1 MAAAQLIDGLSSLG
15 SGKGQ
20 IQKAARVHVAI
31 TPKALW
37 GRRANVSWVSSLPS
51 MGLMV
56 AAPLLVLLISVALT
70 HYDGSITKV
79 LGDVY
84 SHGALPLLTRYC
96 PTVTTQGI
104 KAYISWLVFQA
115 FLYQALPGRI
125 VSGPPT
131 PGGYSL
137 PYKVNGLWSW
147 LATLVVFIGL
157 VRAGKLDP
165 TFVAVHQGEL
175 IIIANIYGFLIT
187 AASVVKS
194 HLFTPNT
201 RDVRFSGSIIH
212 DFLSGVEL
220 NPRLGKHWDLKL
232 FQIGRV
238 GMNSWVLVDLS
249 FAALQYQKFGYLTN
263 SMVVVVLLHALY
275 VVDFFVNE
283 DWYLSTIDIAL
294 DHFGFNLAWGSA
306 VWLPVIYTTQA
317 HYLAYH
323 PVQLSGL
330 QCTLLLAAGIAG
342 YVIFR
347 SANHQKY
354 RTRQSNGTSLIWG
367 RKPSVIQA
375 TYQTADGSSHP
386 SMLLYSGWW
395 GWVRHP
401 NYIGDLIFSFCTCA
415 GCGFAHIIPWT
426 YFCFMASLLIHRSL
440 RDDARCS
447 SKYGDR
453 WTMYCEIVPWRLIPG
468 LF

>member
-1 MAAAQLIDGLSSLG
+1 MATAQLIDGLSG
-15 SGKGQ
+15 FASGKGQ
-20 IQKAARVHVAI
+20 IQKTV
-31 TPKALW
+31 TTGQKALW
-37 GRRANVSWVSSLPS
+37 GRRHNVSGFSSLPS
-51 MGLMV
+51 MMLMV
-56 AAPLLVLLISVALT
+56 GAPLLVLLISLALT

-79 LGDVY
+79 LGDLY
-84 SHGALPLLTRYC
+84 SQGALPFLTRYC
-96 PTVTTQGI
+96 PSLTTQGI
-104 KAYISWLVFQA
+104 IAYISWLGFQA

-147 LATLVVFIGL
+147 FATLAVFIGL
-157 VRAGKLDP
+157 VKAGRLDP
-165 TFVAVHQGEL
+165 MFVAVHQGEL
-175 IIIANIYGFLIT
+175 IIIANMYGFLIT
-187 AASVVKS
+187 AVSVAKS
-194 HLFTPNT
+194 HLCKQNT
-201 RDVRFSGSIIH
+201 RDIRFSGSIIH

-220 NPRLGKHWDLKL
+220 NPRLGKYWDLKL

-263 SMVVVVLLHALY
+263 TMVVVNLLHALY

-330 QCTLLLAAGIAG
+330 QCTLLLVAGITG

-347 SANHQKY
+347 DANHQKY

-367 RKPSVIQA
+367 QKPSIIRA
-375 TYQTADGSSHP
+375 TYQTTDGSSHS

-395 GWVRHP
+395 GLVRHP

-415 GCGFAHIIPWT
+415 GCGFSHIIPWT

-447 SKYGDR
+447 SKYGDQ
-453 WTMYCEIVPWRLIPG
+453 WTMYCKTVPWRLIPG

>member
-1 MAAAQLIDGLSSLG
+1 MAAAQLIDGLSG
-15 SGKGQ
+15 FASGKGH
-20 IQKAARVHVAI
+20 IQKTVI
-31 TPKALW
+31 TGQKALW
-37 GRRANVSWVSSLPS
+37 GRRANVSGFSSLPS
-51 MGLMV
+51 MLLMIG
-56 AAPLLVLLISVALT
+56 APLLVLLISVALT
-70 HYDGSITKV
+70 HYDGSIARV
-79 LGDVY
+79 LDDLY
-84 SHGALPLLTRYC
+84 SHGALPFLMRYC
-96 PTVTTQGI
+96 PSLTTQGI
-104 KAYISWLVFQA
+104 IAYISWLVFQA
-115 FLYQALPGRI
+115 LLYQVLPGRI

-147 LATLVVFIGL
+147 FASLAVFIGL
-157 VRAGKLDP
+157 VKAGRLDP

-187 AASVVKS
+187 AASVAKS
-194 HLFTPNT
+194 HLLTQNT
-201 RDVRFSGSIIH
+201 RDIRFSGSIIH

-220 NPRLGKHWDLKL
+220 NPRLGKYWDLKL

-249 FAALQYQKFGYLTN
+249 FAAMQYQKFGYLTN
-263 SMVVVVLLHALY
+263 SMIVVNLLHALY

-306 VWLPVIYTTQA
+306 VWLPVVYTTQA

-323 PVQLSGL
+323 PVQFSGL
-330 QCTLLLAAGIAG
+330 QCTLLLVAGITG

-354 RTRQSNGTSLIWG
+354 RTRQSNGTNLIWG
-367 RKPSVIQA
+367 QKPSLIQA
-375 TYQTADGSSHP
+375 TYQTADGSSHS
-386 SMLLYSGWW
+386 SMLLHSGWW
-395 GWVRHP
+395 GLVRHP

-415 GCGFAHIIPWT
+415 GCGFSHIVPWT
-426 YFCFMASLLIHRSL
+426 YFFFMASLLIHRAL

-453 WTMYCEIVPWRLIPG
+453 WSIYCKIVPWRLIPG
-468 LF
+468 IF

>member
-1 MAAAQLIDGLSSLG
+1 MAAVQLIDGLSSLG

-20 IQKAARVHVAI
+20 IQKTARVHVAI
-31 TPKALW
+31 TEQKALW
-37 GRRANVSWVSSLPS
+37 GRRVNVSWVSSLPT
-51 MGLMV
+51 
-56 AAPLLVLLISVALT
+56 LT
-70 HYDGSITKV
+70 HYEGSITKV
-79 LGDVY
+79 FSDFY
-84 SHGALPLLTRYC
+84 SHGALPLLTRYW
-96 PTVTTQGI
+96 PTVTTQGV
-104 KAYISWLVFQA
+104 KAYVSWLVFQA

-147 LATLVVFIGL
+147 LATLIVFVGL
-157 VRAGKLDP
+157 VKAGKLDP
-165 TFVAVHQGEL
+165 AFVAVHQGEL

-187 AASVVKS
+187 GTSVIKS

-220 NPRLGKHWDLKL
+220 NPRLGKLWDLKL
-232 FQIGRV
+232 FQIGR
-238 GMNSWVLVDLS
+238 
-249 FAALQYQKFGYLTN
+249 
-263 SMVVVVLLHALY
+263 
-275 VVDFFVNE
+275 VDFFVNE

-330 QCTLLLAAGIAG
+330 QCTLLLVAGIAG
-342 YVIFR
+342 YVLFR

-354 RTRQSNGTSLIWG
+354 RTRQSNGTNLIWG
-367 RKPSVIQA
+367 QKPSLIRA
-375 TYQTADGSSHP
+375 TYQTADGSSHQ
-386 SMLLYSGWW
+386 SMLLHSGKPPCIQSSVSRYTYESCDRLVGMGAPSELHRGFDFLVLRLCGLWLCAY
-395 GWVRHP
+395 HP
-401 NYIGDLIFSFCTCA
+401 LDVF
-415 GCGFAHIIPWT
+415 
-426 YFCFMASLLIHRSL
+426 LL
-440 RDDARCS
+440 
-447 SKYGDR
+447 YGESTDPSVFER
-453 WTMYCEIVPWRLIPG
+453 
-468 LF
+468 